1 MKTNSSKQKV
11 TITMNGQPFEVPP
24 GGTLGILALGNVG
37 IKAWKKA
44 KAEWLKENEDDKE
57 KK

>member
-1 MKTNSSKQKV
+1 MKSNKDTKV
-11 TITMNGQPFEVPP
+11 SILLNGNPFEVPP

-37 IKAWKKA
+37 IRAWKRA
-44 KAEWLKENEDDKE
+44 KAEWVKNSEDVKE